1 MIKLKN
7 ILLEQFD
14 NVPTPAPGTYNL
26 RFTVNYR
33 DGNREPVSEK
43 DIQVSDQDIQEFE
56 KNKSLYNLSD
66 EDFWKDISGEL
77 SNSSPKLISGIKV
90 ETVSA
95 GKPEFEIYID
105 SVDIGSTTITT
116 PNDTTT
122 YDDVKNDIQDQ
133 LDDEGDNF
141 VKAKI
146 EGRVKI
152 GNTDYKFQ
160 FDTDDPNTTADNIYW
175 DSDSFEQETGL
186 DEQDILD
193 KLIG

>member
-1 MIKLKN
+1 MIKLKQ

-43 DIQVSDQDIQEFE
+43 DVQVSEQDVQEFE
-56 KNKSLYNLSD
+56 KNKSLYNLSN

-77 SNSSPKLISGIKV
+77 SNASPKLISGIKV
-90 ETVSA
+90 ESSSA
-95 GKPEFEIYID
+95 RKPEFEIYID
-105 SVDIGSTTITT
+105 SVDIGNTTITS

-122 YDDVKNDIQDQ
+122 YDDFRNDIQDQ
-133 LDDEGDNF
+133 LDDEGQNF
-141 VKAKI
+141 VKAKV
-146 EGRVKI
+146 ECRCRI

-160 FDTDDPNTTADNIYW
+160 FETDDPDTTVDNIYW

-186 DEQDILD
+186 NEQDILD
-193 KLIG
+193 KLTA

>member
-14 NVPTPAPGTYNL
+14 SVPTPAPGTYNL

-43 DIQVSDQDIQEFE
+43 NIQVSEQDVQEFL
-56 KNKSLYNLSD
+56 KNKSLYNLSN
-66 EDFWKDISGEL
+66 EDVWKDISGEL
-77 SNSSPKLISGIKV
+77 SNASPKLISGIKV

-105 SVDIGSTTITT
+105 EVSIGNYTTTS
-116 PNDTTT
+116 PDDTTT
-122 YDDVKNDIQDQ
+122 YDDFRNDIKDQ
-133 LDDEGDNF
+133 LEDQGDNF
-141 VKAKI
+141 VKANV
-146 EGRVKI
+146 EGRCRV

-160 FDTDDPNTTADNIYW
+160 FETDDPDTTADNIYW

-186 DEQDILD
+186 DELDVLD
-193 KLIG
+193 KLTA